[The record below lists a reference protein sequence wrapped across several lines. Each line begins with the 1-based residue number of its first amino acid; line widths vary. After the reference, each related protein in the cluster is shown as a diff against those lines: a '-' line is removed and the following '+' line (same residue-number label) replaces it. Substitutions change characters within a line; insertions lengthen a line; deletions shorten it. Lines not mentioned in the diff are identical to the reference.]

1 MQVVFQCSEQASPH
15 ARWQRNDRRLV
26 GNRRPCPKSF
36 RTRSFAGHSYCY
48 FALNIIG
55 NRYLSMPPI
64 IQMMISRL
72 EMTAPPSISADK
84 SVAPRLSNSCC
95 PASLRRLLRRFLTH
109 SCSAITTGIR
119 ARDTSRLYSELSI
132 NNQPSVNNRYRN
144 STHRCSHL
152 FLLIH
157 PLYYAA
163 SGGNRERG

>member
-1 MQVVFQCSEQASPH
+1 MAAQRSADSSGIAGHAQEFQDS
-15 ARWQRNDRRLV
+15 R
-26 GNRRPCPKSF
+26 F
-36 RTRSFAGHSYCY
+36 RAHSYCY

-55 NRYLSMPPI
+55 NRYLSTPPI
-64 IQMMISRL
+64 IQMMINRL
-72 EMTAPPSISADK
+72 EMTAAPSISADK

-144 STHRCSHL
+144 STQPL
-152 FLLIH
+152 FSSFSFNSSAILRRLWWQ
-157 PLYYAA
+157 
-163 SGGNRERG
+163 SREGINAEICFML